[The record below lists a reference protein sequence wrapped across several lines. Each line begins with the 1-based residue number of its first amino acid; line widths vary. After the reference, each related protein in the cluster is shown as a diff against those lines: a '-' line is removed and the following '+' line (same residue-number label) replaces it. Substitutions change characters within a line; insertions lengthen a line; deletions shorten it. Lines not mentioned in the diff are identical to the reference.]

1 MEETYVRLLCP
12 DCNKAWEARPEQLP
26 DPDVDFSCPDCGSA
40 GRTAEFARTEHDLRT
55 LKNLG

>member
-12 DCNKAWEARPEQLP
+12 SCNKDWESEPGALP
-26 DPDVDFSCPDCGSA
+26 TPDGPFDCPDCGTERPTS
-40 GRTAEFARTEHDLRT
+40 EFMRTEHDLRT